1 MQGMAT
7 TAYTQVLL
15 GAMTTQMTHYTRS
28 PFLLSSCLRRLNINL
43 IPLDKVLV
51 HLGGSLANC
60 LLKGSPWG
68 DLAPVRATERGL
80 HSRYLYPSPS
90 SLRDATSPLG
100 EAFLALPAIH
110 LVSHRRGSV
119 ALVIIFL
126 PSPAQY

>member
-51 HLGGSLANC
+51 HLGGSLAIC
-60 LLKGSPWG
+60 LSKGSHWG
-68 DLAPVRATERGL
+68 ELAPVRATERGL
-80 HSRYLYPSPS
+80 KETL
-90 SLRDATSPLG
+90 L
-100 EAFLALPAIH
+100 
-110 LVSHRRGSV
+110 
-119 ALVIIFL
+119 
-126 PSPAQY
+126 